1 MSAGSLAAGWLYGP
15 YCLHSVWPREEP
27 RSQGYLAKA
36 VKASKDAT
44 LAAENAE
51 ESVKTAREQ
60 ADGKSQ
66 T

>member
-1 MSAGSLAAGWLYGP
+1 
-15 YCLHSVWPREEP
+15 
-27 RSQGYLAKA
+27 
-36 VKASKDAT
+36 VKALKDAM